1 MLNFWTFSLTVQ
13 YWDMMSEITNLFCF
27 IVSTFT
33 SKNHAILPPKSMQ
46 ILQKS
51 EILPKVQFC
60 QQSSSPIS
68 NSSLR
73 HKCLLRLLFLFIFL
87 TDLQMANVE
96 NRERANP
103 KTLCH
108 LGTGMPFMAL
118 HRFRHVKKSTRLFL
132 SMATIFRP
140 MGFHFHR
147 IVWPDERKFPKACG
161 LADYRSSQ

>member
-103 KTLCH
+103 KTLLLRDWNAFHGPSQNPACEEVFPTLIIHGNH
-108 LGTGMPFMAL
+108 LQTQG
-118 HRFRHVKKSTRLFL
+118 L
-132 SMATIFRP
+132 SLP
-140 MGFHFHR
+140 PH
-147 IVWPDERKFPKACG
+147 C
-161 LADYRSSQ
+161 LA